1 MSCHGIQKRF
11 ACDRCRDQKLRC
23 PRVDNNSQ
31 EPCAR
36 CQRASALCV
45 TSGARPLGRPRT
57 NPAST
62 AVPGLTTSRGRPPRS
77 QCNSDTSLLPSA
89 LEQQRPYGSKSTIV
103 QTPEALE
110 WPPHATIDTTNEYGH
125 PDPMLDTRHAH
136 VSPPQIT
143 EATFDG
149 LDHLFGVLVANDDLT
164 ASLPASRSAQDG
176 APSFNLGLDEDRHG
190 SSIHRANRSALA
202 NDMVLCGLQHDGA
215 AGDAVPPVDAVQMSA
230 PHTLISLSRL
240 NEDLGQ
246 QLAKMDSCPSKPS
259 PLMPH
264 LCFAELS
271 SSADN
276 PVAKAVQTT
285 TSFVAILKSLSP
297 HGEPSDT
304 WSISDSGISVATPGT
319 CPAIC
324 PLSMATYLL
333 VISTYLQLVQLFNAM
348 FYRMAEFLG
357 KVTGDTMGECQPR
370 PEFRIAG
377 LPSMPSGLYIKILI
391 EIIEHQFESV
401 ESLMGLP
408 AECRI
413 SARST
418 SFAGIFSDRNV
429 SELLHLVMGEV
440 DHETR
445 GRPGAV
451 MTGKSVL
458 LLLRENI
465 KSVQK
470 LLRG

>member
-1 MSCHGIQKRF
+1 M
-11 ACDRCRDQKLRC
+11 L
-23 PRVDNNSQ
+23 
-31 EPCAR
+31 
-36 CQRASALCV
+36 
-45 TSGARPLGRPRT
+45 LG
-57 NPAST
+57 
-62 AVPGLTTSRGRPPRS
+62 
-77 QCNSDTSLLPSA
+77 
-89 LEQQRPYGSKSTIV
+89 
-103 QTPEALE
+103 
-110 WPPHATIDTTNEYGH
+110 
-125 PDPMLDTRHAH
+125 TRHAH
-136 VSPPQIT
+136 VSP

-176 APSFNLGLDEDRHG
+176 APSFNLGFEDRHG
-190 SSIHRANRSALA
+190 GSMHTADRSVPD
-202 NDMVLCGLQHDGA
+202 NDRVLCGLQHDGA
-215 AGDAVPPVDAVQMSA
+215 AGDAVSPVDAVQMSA

-246 QLAKMDSCPSKPS
+246 QLAKMDSCPSKES

-276 PVAKAVQTT
+276 PIAKAVQTT
-285 TSFVAILKSLSP
+285 TSFVAILKSLSLL
-297 HGEPSDT
+297 GEPPDT
-304 WSISDSGISVATPGT
+304 WPTPDSRISVAAPGT

-333 VISTYLQLVQLFNAM
+333 LISTYLQLIQLFNTM
-348 FYRMAEFLG
+348 FCRMAEFLG
-357 KVTGDTMGECQPR
+357 KVTGDTMGEFRPQ

-377 LPSMPSGLYIKILI
+377 LPSMPSRLYIKILI

-413 SARST
+413 STRST
-418 SFAGIFSDRNV
+418 SFVGIFNDRSV

-440 DHETR
+440 DHEDR